1 MTEADVIERLEAM
14 RAELDRIDADLME
27 LLGRR
32 FRTIRDVAEHKRLT
46 GIAVMQPS
54 RVEEVFATR
63 LQRAR
68 EAGLD
73 PKLVE
78 RLWTT
83 IITHACQVENA
94 VGGIEGGELL
104 FQGVSLDHARIE
116 VDDLDAACEMIC
128 ERLSFDRVKQPAGE
142 GNGQGV
148 AILKGGDVTLLV
160 SERVAGSADDTRPA
174 HVAIQVH
181 KLAPTVGEL
190 RRRGNSVVVKPVTGF
205 GIRSAT
211 VYLDRP
217 AHLEVCYV
225 ERPPDVRPMPEDLEG
240 QTAPAGDGS
249 RRES

>member
-1 MTEADVIERLEAM
+1 MTDADAMERLEAF
-14 RAELDRIDADLME
+14 RAELDGIDADLLQ

-32 FRTIRDVAEHKRLT
+32 FRTIREVAEHKHLT

-54 RVEEVFATR
+54 RVESVLATR

-94 VGGIEGGELL
+94 VGGIEGGEML
-104 FQGVSLDHARIE
+104 FQGVGLDHARLE
-116 VDDLDAACEMIC
+116 VDDLEAACDMIC
-128 ERLSFDRVKQPAGE
+128 RRLSFERAGQP
-142 GNGQGV
+142 GNESERPSA
-148 AILKGGDVTLLV
+148 AILTGGNVTLLV
-160 SERVAGSADDTRPA
+160 SERVAPSESNGGPA

-190 RRRGNSVVVKPVTGF
+190 RKRGNSVDVHPESGS
-205 GIRSAT
+205 GIRVAT
-211 VYLDRP
+211 VSLGLP
-217 AHLEVCYV
+217 AGLCVHYV
-225 ERPPDVRPMPEDLEG
+225 ERAPGASPMPVDFDFPA
-240 QTAPAGDGS
+240 APAGEDF
-249 RRES
+249 RRNA